1 MDEPGKPVGID
12 VDQAGGQGRS
22 DSVGT
27 GMGREGETLDRTWHL
42 AKSEHSLAVAEFEHT
57 ILQLS
62 EAFNRWNIECEAL
75 GMGEYMSQPEVS
87 ILHVIRMRD
96 RPKSLSDIVKFLNRD
111 DSANIQY
118 SLRKLEKSGYV
129 AKTPRASK
137 RQTTYVVTEKGRK
150 ATDAFASVRES
161 ILIPL
166 TSALHDTHLSIE
178 EATKTMQ
185 LMIGIYD
192 LAARTAGSY
201 RSDSADGAGSPPPA
215 RRGRA

>member
-1 MDEPGKPVGID
+1 M
-12 VDQAGGQGRS
+12 AGRAAKQ
-22 DSVGT
+22 VKA
-27 GMGREGETLDRTWHL
+27 EGEAHKSGQILDRSWHL
-42 AKSEHSLAVAEFEHT
+42 AASPHAMAVADFEHT

-62 EAFNRWNIECEAL
+62 EAFNRWNVQCQACAA
-75 GMGEYMSQPEVS
+75 GEFINQPDVS

-118 SLRKLEKSGYV
+118 SLRKLERAGFIEKL
-129 AKTPRASK
+129 PRASK
-137 RQTTYVVTEKGRK
+137 RQTSYVVTEKGRK
-150 ATDAFASVRES
+150 ATDGFAALRDS
-161 ILIPL
+161 LLLPL
-166 TSALHDTHLSIE
+166 TSALDETHLSLE

-201 RSDSADGAGSPPPA
+201 RTGATEEEEAEVSAA
-215 RRGRA
+215 